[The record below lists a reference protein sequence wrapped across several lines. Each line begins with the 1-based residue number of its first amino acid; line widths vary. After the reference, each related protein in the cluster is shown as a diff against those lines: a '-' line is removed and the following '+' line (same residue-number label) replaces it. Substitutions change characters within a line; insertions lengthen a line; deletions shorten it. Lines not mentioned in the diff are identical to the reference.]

1 MKTKRFNGNIIR
13 ILSSLQSFF
22 KLTDEEKEIYYKEIF
37 SENTRRVFYLS
48 LMAIPVSIIHIL
60 LFSQKLEFVAGIERQ
75 WVKSIIY
82 THLSLLIVAIVSGVY
97 LYFSIFRGKRNSKT
111 SIVYTHVL
119 LSFVLILGIALT
131 AFDQFVTPAIT
142 PFLNTTI
149 LIGLFFQIRPTI
161 SVIYYTAS
169 YALYYFAISQTQM
182 NQDILIS
189 NQVNGISITAIGLC
203 LSLIL
208 WHSKLTRI
216 LQQKQILQQ
225 NMALHDSNAQKDKF
239 FSIIAH
245 DLTNPFNSIKG
256 FSDLI
261 LEQVKEKNY
270 ETVGEYA
277 AIINQS
283 VNSTMDLLR
292 NLMDWSRAQTGM
304 MEFKPGHFDLNAL
317 VKETE
322 SLFAGALMQKKIF
335 VKINIPEET
344 VIFADKNMIRTIL
357 CNLISNAIKFTH
369 RNGHIVLSVLKQ
381 TNEYLISVSDD
392 GVGIPLDTIEKLFLI
407 DQNKSTRG
415 TQNESGT
422 GLGLLLCKEL
432 IEKHGGK
439 IRVES
444 VYGKGSTF
452 NVSIPYNP

>member
-22 KLTDEEKEIYYKEIF
+22 KLTDEEKKIYYKEIF

-48 LMAIPVSIIHIL
+48 LMAIPVSIVHII
-60 LFSQKLEFVAGIERQ
+60 LFSQKLEFVAGVERQ

-97 LYFSIFRGKRNSKT
+97 LYFSIFRRKRNSKT

-169 YALYYFAISQTQM
+169 YALYYFAISQTQL
-182 NQDILIS
+182 NQDMLIS

-208 WHSKLTRI
+208 WHSRLTRI

-225 NMALHDSNAQKDKF
+225 NKALHDSNAQKDKF

-261 LEQVKEKNY
+261 LEQVEEKNY

-277 AIINQS
+277 MIINQS

-304 MEFKPGHFDLNAL
+304 MEFKPGYFDLNGL

-322 SLFAGALMQKKIF
+322 NLFAGALKQKKIF
-335 VKINIPEET
+335 FTINTSGNT

-369 RNGHIVLSVLKQ
+369 RDGHIVLSVLKQ

-392 GVGIPLDTIEKLFLI
+392 GVGIPPDTIEKLFLI

-444 VYGKGSTF
+444 EYGKGSTF

>member
-1 MKTKRFNGNIIR
+1 M
-13 ILSSLQSFF
+13 
-22 KLTDEEKEIYYKEIF
+22 
-37 SENTRRVFYLS
+37 
-48 LMAIPVSIIHIL
+48 
-60 LFSQKLEFVAGIERQ
+60 
-75 WVKSIIY
+75 
-82 THLSLLIVAIVSGVY
+82 
-97 LYFSIFRGKRNSKT
+97 
-111 SIVYTHVL
+111 
-119 LSFVLILGIALT
+119 
-131 AFDQFVTPAIT
+131 
-142 PFLNTTI
+142 
-149 LIGLFFQIRPTI
+149 
-161 SVIYYTAS
+161 
-169 YALYYFAISQTQM
+169 
-182 NQDILIS
+182 LIS

-225 NMALHDSNAQKDKF
+225 NKALHDSNAQKDKF

-261 LEQVKEKNY
+261 LEQVEEKNY

-277 AIINQS
+277 MIINQS

-304 MEFKPGHFDLNAL
+304 MEFKPGYFDLNGL

-322 SLFAGALMQKKIF
+322 NLFAGALKQKKIF
-335 VKINIPEET
+335 FTINTSGNT

-369 RNGHIVLSVLKQ
+369 RDGHIVLSVLKQ

-392 GVGIPLDTIEKLFLI
+392 GVGIPPDTIEKLFLI

-432 IEKHGGK
+432 IEKHRGK
-439 IRVES
+439 ISVES
-444 VYGKGSTF
+444 EYGKGSTF